1 MQKIYIL
8 CYYPH
13 TMIKRLSII
22 ILLALFFS
30 VQSVWAEDVSRKLV
44 KFTKGFSMYS
54 YYDDSIVLLTPRKRG
69 LDASFLINW
78 SSANSLIAQPNTS
91 CAAVNGFYFGK
102 WLEGE
107 RFQPAGYVTFYQW
120 LNKQTAYIPSTT
132 NPDDDVNLGVQVFYN
147 TINNNISLNS
157 PFKISHGVS
166 FFAGPM
172 IIDRGEINP
181 NLTKKISHRS
191 TAHYRTFLIQDKNN
205 KAIFG
210 ISKTKISLPELATK
224 LSQIVKWNSFSVV
237 NLDGGSS
244 TSIAVSGYNFNSA
257 KNLPSRFTTCK

>member
-1 MQKIYIL
+1 
-8 CYYPH
+8 
-13 TMIKRLSII
+13 MIKRLSII
-22 ILLALFFS
+22 ILLATFFTT
-30 VQSVWAEDVSRKLV
+30 QSVWAEDVSRKLI
-44 KFTKGFSMYS
+44 KFTKTYSIHS

-69 LDASFLINW
+69 LETSFLSNGSTA
-78 SSANSLIAQPNTS
+78 SSFVKPSNTT

-102 WLEGE
+102 GVDGE
-107 RFQPAGYVTFYQW
+107 RFQPAGSVTIYQW
-120 LNKQTAYIPSTT
+120 LNKQSAYMPSTT
-132 NPDDDVNLGVQVFYN
+132 NPDDDVNLWVQVFYN

-172 IIDRGEINP
+172 IIDQGIINP

-191 TAHYRTFLIQDKNN
+191 TQHYRTFLIQDKNN

-210 ISKTKISLPELATK
+210 ISKTKISLPELASK
-224 LSQIVKWNSFSVV
+224 LSQIVKWTSYSVV

-244 TSIAVSGYNFNSA
+244 TSIAVSGYNFNA
-257 KNLPSRFTTCK
+257 TKNLPSRFSTCK